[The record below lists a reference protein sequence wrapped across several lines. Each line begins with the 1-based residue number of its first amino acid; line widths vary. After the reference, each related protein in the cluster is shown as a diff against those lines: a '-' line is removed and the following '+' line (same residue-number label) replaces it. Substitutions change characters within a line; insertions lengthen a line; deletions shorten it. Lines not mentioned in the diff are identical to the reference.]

1 MTTPLSCTIIA
12 KNEADRIGRT
22 IEAARAV
29 CDEVLVID
37 SGSTDETV
45 DVAERLGARVL
56 HRDWTGYGPQK
67 RFAED
72 QATHDWILNL
82 DADEVLSPE
91 LQAEIRAM
99 MAAGPDRPAWRMRI
113 VNVYAGRSKPHPGS
127 QAYDVVRLYD
137 RRAVRYSD
145 SAVHDRVVTGDVPVG
160 RLRGIVLHYA
170 WRSLAHLRG
179 KLEAYADFQVGKVRK
194 PRWQLLAR
202 LPFEYPSV
210 FLKYYLLRANALG
223 GWTGLRISHMAA
235 AVRTRRLVKMLDHA
249 RTAARA

>member
-22 IEAARAV
+22 IVAAKVVA
-29 CDEVLVID
+29 DEVLVVD
-37 SGSTDETV
+37 SGSIDDTV
-45 DVAERLGARVL
+45 AVAQALGARVL

-67 RFAED
+67 RFAEE
-72 QATHDWILNL
+72 QAAHDWILNL

-91 LQAEIRAM
+91 LQGELREL
-99 MAAGPDRPAWRMRI
+99 MAGGPDKPAWRMRI
-113 VNVYAGRSKPHPGS
+113 VNMYAGHARPHPGS

-137 RRAVRYSD
+137 RRVVRYSE
-145 SAVHDRVVTGDVPVG
+145 SAVHDRVVTGEAPIG
-160 RLRGIVLHYA
+160 RLNGIVLHYA
-170 WRSLAHLRG
+170 WRSLEHLRA
-179 KLEAYADFQVGKVRK
+179 KLEAYADFQVGKVKK

-202 LPFEYPSV
+202 LPLEYPSV

-223 GWTGLRISHMAA
+223 GLTGLKISHMAA

-249 RTAARA
+249 RSEARP